1 MKNSDSKKF
10 WLNLEKD
17 IPKQSFSLGPYTTQ
31 AYYDD
36 PACLSFITSR
46 YKFVAKM
53 LSGLNTVLEIGCGD
67 GFGGAIVAQRVD
79 RLICADINKPLL
91 EDNASRMGHFSNI
104 EYHYHD
110 FREGPYSEKVDAIYL
125 VDVIEHIFIDEEPA
139 FLLNLVASL
148 NDNGICLIGTP
159 NITADQYASE
169 YSKEGHINL
178 KDHESLKAI
187 GENYFKNSFQ
197 FGMNDEVVHTGFS
210 PMAHFLWVLCMDPRK
225 NNK

>member
-1 MKNSDSKKF
+1 MKNSDSKKL
-10 WLNLEKD
+10 WLNLEKKMPD
-17 IPKQSFSLGPYTTQ
+17 ESFKLGRYTTQ

-210 PMAHFLWVLCMDPRK
+210 PMAHFLWLLCVNPK
-225 NNK
+225 K